1 MRLYIRN
8 NNTLDYTAGT
18 GSIAYSNIANGAS
31 MTKNFVGPADFPN
44 NSAAW
49 TGATA
54 SVVVNFAV
62 GYNTMY
68 VKVRA
73 IRVNA
78 VGTVLA
84 SGAYTAEQTIT
95 TTVLTRTFAP
105 AMPTIG
111 AAPTDTDRLVI
122 DVTIRNASGLTRTM
136 NLNTTSASYVDSSMV
151 QHKKLDPWM
160 IADYDNFDN
169 MDIVAMSMGVTNG
182 LKVYLGGLSFE
193 EKPLK
198 YWNGSAW
205 VAKPIKYY
213 NGVTSVWT
221 T

>member
-18 GSIAYSNIANGAS
+18 GSIAYSNIAINGS
-31 MTKNFVGPADFPN
+31 MTKNFAGPADYPN
-44 NSAAW
+44 NAAAW
-49 TGATA
+49 TSSPTA

-73 IRVNA
+73 IRINA
-78 VGTVLA
+78 IGTVL
-84 SGAYTAEQTIT
+84 STGAYTAEQTIT
-95 TTVLTRTFAP
+95 TTILTRTFAP

-111 AAPTDTDRLVI
+111 ITPVDTDRLVI
-122 DVTIRNASGLTRTM
+122 DVTIRNVSGAIRTM
-136 NLNTTSASYVDSSMV
+136 NLNTTSASYVDCTMV
-151 QHKKLDPWM
+151 QHKKLDIWKLS
-160 IADYDNFDN
+160 DYDDW
-169 MDIVAMSMGVTNG
+169 MDGAISQISMGVTDG
-182 LKVYLGGLSFE
+182 LKVYIGGLAFE

-198 YWNGSAW
+198 YHNGTTW
-205 VAKPIKYY
+205 VAKPVKGH
-213 NGVTSVWT
+213 NGSIWT